1 MLTQPEPFPDLP
13 AGFWHGTTAETA
25 AAAFLDSVKAW
36 RAATLTQL
44 AQHSA
49 RDHFSPSMVRLLRH
63 VLDAD
68 PGATDPL
75 PPRLG
80 RFPELARPGTPA
92 LADARAVLLWRA
104 ALIDF
109 LADAWDVIGTPA
121 YDLPDCAAAERW
133 LLPHAT
139 HGHDTDER
147 DICRICLEPLARRDD
162 GAGYVVHD
170 HRCPALLALSMG

>member
-1 MLTQPEPFPDLP
+1 MRAQCEPFPDLP

-25 AAAFLDSVKAW
+25 AAAFLEGVKAW

-44 AQHSA
+44 TQRSTG
-49 RDHFSPSMVRLLRH
+49 DHLSPSMVRLLRQ
-63 VLDAD
+63 VLGGN
-68 PGATDPL
+68 PGAMDPL
-75 PPRLG
+75 PTRLG
-80 RFPELARPGTPA
+80 QFPELARPGTPA

-104 ALIDF
+104 ALVDF

-121 YDLPDCAAAERW
+121 YDLPDCTAAERW

-139 HGHDTDER
+139 QGHDTDEC

-162 GAGYVVHD
+162 GAGYVIHD